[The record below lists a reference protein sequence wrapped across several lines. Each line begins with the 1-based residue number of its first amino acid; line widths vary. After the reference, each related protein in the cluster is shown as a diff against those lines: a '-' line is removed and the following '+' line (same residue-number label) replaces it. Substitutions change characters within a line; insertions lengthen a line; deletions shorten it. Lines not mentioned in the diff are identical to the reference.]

1 MSIVGRSRAF
11 VLGCGAAAL
20 AGCGG
25 TSGLSPSSQGGFAP
39 NSAHVRAG
47 APAPS
52 LESTLLYQFVGGSAD
67 GAYPY
72 AGLVADSSG
81 NLYGTTNG
89 GGAAGLGTV
98 FKLTPSGST
107 YTETVLHEFAGGTGD
122 GELPY
127 GNLVLGKKGVLY
139 GTTYGGGEHGAG
151 CVFALTPSGET
162 YAESVV
168 YSFAGSPN
176 DGGNPYAGLV
186 EGASGTL
193 YGTTLYG
200 GSSGAGT
207 VYELVPSGK
216 GFTESV
222 VYAFAGGS
230 DGANPYA
237 GVSLTKTGALYGT
250 TTYGGTAGD
259 GTVYSLTK
267 SGTTYAH
274 DVLHSFAGGSDGA
287 NPYGAPVSSSGAF
300 LGTTQNGGS
309 ASDGTIYEVVV
320 TKGKATETVAHSFLG
335 GSADGAQP
343 EASLLVGKKG
353 AVYGTTDSG
362 GANSAGTVFELTKT
376 KKTYAESLLT
386 SFPGYPG
393 SANPKSTLIAS
404 AAGTLYGTTYGGGN
418 DGYGTVFSL
427 TP

>member
-1 MSIVGRSRAF
+1 
-11 VLGCGAAAL
+11 
-20 AGCGG
+20 
-25 TSGLSPSSQGGFAP
+25 
-39 NSAHVRAG
+39 
-47 APAPS
+47 
-52 LESTLLYQFVGGSAD
+52 
-67 GAYPY
+67 
-72 AGLVADSSG
+72 
-81 NLYGTTNG
+81 
-89 GGAAGLGTV
+89 
-98 FKLTPSGST
+98 
-107 YTETVLHEFAGGTGD
+107 
-122 GELPY
+122 
-127 GNLVLGKKGVLY
+127 
-139 GTTYGGGEHGAG
+139 
-151 CVFALTPSGET
+151 
-162 YAESVV
+162 
-168 YSFAGSPN
+168 
-176 DGGNPYAGLV
+176 
-186 EGASGTL
+186 
-193 YGTTLYG
+193 
-200 GSSGAGT
+200 

-343 EASLLVGKKG
+343 EASLLVG
-353 AVYGTTDSG
+353 
-362 GANSAGTVFELTKT
+362 
-376 KKTYAESLLT
+376 
-386 SFPGYPG
+386 
-393 SANPKSTLIAS
+393 
-404 AAGTLYGTTYGGGN
+404 
-418 DGYGTVFSL
+418 
-427 TP
+427 